1 MGQTDPGQARKRR
14 LPGFPGKKAGE
25 IGGGE
30 IQARRKLLHGK
41 AFGKMLLH
49 IMKRRR
55 HSGGG
60 LGKGRG
66 FQRPQQGGQK
76 PVDKLAA
83 FVTFQLPSFPDFP
96 VQVQPQQDGEAVP
109 GQKEAGTEG
118 FPDPVKKGEGGFPAE
133 MDIQKFPAYL
143 WPVRR
148 QKVTAFLRDM
158 DEEGFPGGQGL
169 RLPRLFKDTLPAK
182 RILKEIAA
190 VIPFRVVIIIGF
202 LLPRFQAEVKKD
214 KGLVR
219 QRTGLQETKA
229 SKSFVGQKITLLCHF
244 FILDASFYAY
254 YNQDRQGGQDQK
266 TLRKN
271 AVKMIPCRKGT
282 ECQETEEGHE
292 QKYLCADA
300 AHGLEQL

>member
-182 RILKEIAA
+182 RILKEIA
-190 VIPFRVVIIIGF
+190 
-202 LLPRFQAEVKKD
+202 L
-214 KGLVR
+214 
-219 QRTGLQETKA
+219 
-229 SKSFVGQKITLLCHF
+229 
-244 FILDASFYAY
+244 
-254 YNQDRQGGQDQK
+254 
-266 TLRKN
+266 
-271 AVKMIPCRKGT
+271 
-282 ECQETEEGHE
+282 
-292 QKYLCADA
+292 
-300 AHGLEQL
+300 